1 MTTRLDQIRG
11 CLLGGAVG
19 DALGADIEFMWLNE
33 IRNEYGPEGVM
44 DYTAGQHGA
53 FTDDTQLTLFTAEGL
68 LDSVADG
75 GDELGSI
82 HRAYL
87 RWYATQGQRS
97 LVKLLAPHSGLITV
111 PGMHR
116 RRAPGNTCLSAL
128 KATKRLGGFAV
139 NDSKGC
145 GGIMRSAPIGL
156 FAPQLGDDDG
166 AIFGLAVTAAG
177 LTHGHPSG
185 QLPAG
190 VLAVMIAALLRGKG
204 IGGALLNATDQLRH
218 YDNFHET
225 MQAVEAAI
233 VLAGNGCPSPEQLEN
248 AFDGGGWTGESAL
261 GISLACAL
269 TANSFEQGVL
279 MAVNHSGDSDST
291 GAITGNLL
299 GALFGVNG
307 IPAHWLK
314 QLELRHTVDGI
325 AVKLD
330 TATTAKAIVE

>member
-1 MTTRLDQIRG
+1 
-11 CLLGGAVG
+11 LLGGAVG

-33 IRNEYGPEGVM
+33 IREEYGSEGLK
-44 DYTAGQHGA
+44 DYASEQGV

-68 LDSVADG
+68 LDSVKNG
-75 GDELGSI
+75 SDELSNI

-87 RWYATQGQRS
+87 RWYATQHGKPSALS
-97 LVKLLAPHSGLITV
+97 LPSHDGLITMS
-111 PGMHR
+111 GMHR
-116 RRAPGNTCLSAL
+116 RRAPGTTCLSAL
-128 KATKRLGGFAV
+128 KATWKLGEFAV
-139 NDSKGC
+139 NNSSGC
-145 GGIMRSAPIGL
+145 GGVMRSAPIGL
-156 FAPQLGDDDG
+156 FAPQLGDSDA
-166 AIFGLAVTAAG
+166 AIFALADEAAA

-185 QLPAG
+185 HLPAG
-190 VLAVMIAALLRGKG
+190 FLAVMVAALLRGKG
-204 IGGALLNATDQLRH
+204 PGGAILCASDQLRQ
-218 YDNFHET
+218 YDDFDET
-225 MQAVEAAI
+225 MGAVEAAI
-233 VLAGNGCPSPEQLEN
+233 ALAGEGRPTPELLEDQL
-248 AFDGGGWTGESAL
+248 GGGWTGESAL
-261 GISLACAL
+261 SIAIACAL

-314 QLELRHTVDGI
+314 RLELRHTVDGI